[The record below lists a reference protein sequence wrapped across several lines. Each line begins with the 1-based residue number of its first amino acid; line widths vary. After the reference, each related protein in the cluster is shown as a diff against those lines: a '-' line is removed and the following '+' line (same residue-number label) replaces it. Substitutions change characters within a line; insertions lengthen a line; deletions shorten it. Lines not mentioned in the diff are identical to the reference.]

1 MEKKERLGP
10 VFVVGAS
17 LGALVTLQRASRLYG
32 QGAVETATAV
42 IYCAIFALCILV
54 IARESILFLKDRGI
68 LP

>member
-1 MEKKERLGP
+1 MGKKERLGP

-54 IARESILFLKDRGI
+54 IAR
-68 LP
+68 